1 MGNKS
6 PRNANQGEAGA
17 ASHEPPKPKCHGEFH
32 LQSDFEIECHNKHC
46 CHGIDGGKIIVCP
59 ACGKNQGR
67 GRWLCRMCFLAEM
80 NDKDDD
86 DDVEIDT
93 STNGFQRTG
102 IRLNQ
107 EQNLEFVGDFFTI
120 IKMNDQRHREFKE
133 RLDENVNKYKNKK
146 AKQR

>member
-1 MGNKS
+1 
-6 PRNANQGEAGA
+6 
-17 ASHEPPKPKCHGEFH
+17 
-32 LQSDFEIECHNKHC
+32 
-46 CHGIDGGKIIVCP
+46 
-59 ACGKNQGR
+59 
-67 GRWLCRMCFLAEM
+67 M

-133 RLDENVNKYKNKK
+133 RLDENVNKYKSKK

>member
-1 MGNKS
+1 
-6 PRNANQGEAGA
+6 
-17 ASHEPPKPKCHGEFH
+17 
-32 LQSDFEIECHNKHC
+32 
-46 CHGIDGGKIIVCP
+46 
-59 ACGKNQGR
+59 
-67 GRWLCRMCFLAEM
+67 MCFLAEM

-133 RLDENVNKYKNKK
+133 RLDENVNKYKSKK
-146 AKQR
+146 ARQK